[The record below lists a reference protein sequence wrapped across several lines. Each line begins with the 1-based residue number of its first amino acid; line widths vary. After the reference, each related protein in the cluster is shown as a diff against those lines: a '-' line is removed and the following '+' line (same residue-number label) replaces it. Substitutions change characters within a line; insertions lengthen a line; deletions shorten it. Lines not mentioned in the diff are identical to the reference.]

1 MLPDISV
8 TRSLKTP
15 DELHPAIIDCHVVIH
30 KADTEGAL
38 PHIDEEFVIDVR
50 ASQYY
55 IQKDMV

>member
-8 TRSLKTP
+8 ARSLKTP

-30 KADTEGAL
+30 KADTEGVL
-38 PHIDEEFVIDVR
+38 PHINKEFLIDVR

-55 IQKDMV
+55 IQ